1 MASLMPIVIPC
12 PRAPAAPRRAV
23 PHPVGRPLPRRGLRG
38 AAFAGLAATAT
49 AKAARSAPEKFPEAV
64 EVEVS
69 LGPDGTKVRVLEAS
83 LDWQEALIEEAVERF
98 DDNPL
103 DADPYGMA
111 VWPAGQVLAQ
121 AASAYG
127 LEARQKG
134 KPLTALELGC
144 GCGLAS
150 LTLLSLQ
157 CSVIASDF
165 QQLPLQLLQEAA
177 RRQGFEKRLKVQKF
191 DLCDASARLPEADL
205 VMASDV
211 LYERQT
217 AEAMARRVDEALERG
232 SRVLVAD
239 IGRPNRKVFLSTL
252 QDLRPEE
259 DFSFSCSATAVHV
272 GSTTSSTSA
281 TTSETTVEL
290 LELPQHGPAEAAL
303 RTWPNTELRRPEK
316 HGHVL

>member
-1 MASLMPIVIPC
+1 MALIPIALPC

-23 PHPVGRPLPRRGLRG
+23 PGSPVQRRGLRG
-38 AAFAGLAATAT
+38 AFAGLALTAAKVAR
-49 AKAARSAPEKFPEAV
+49 AKAVPEKFPEAV

-69 LGPDGTKVRVLEAS
+69 LGPDGTKVQVLEAS
-83 LDWQEALIEEAVERF
+83 LEWQEALIEEAVERF
-98 DDNPL
+98 EDNPL

-127 LEARQKG
+127 LKAREKG

-150 LTLLSLQ
+150 LALLSLQ
-157 CSVIASDF
+157 CSVIATDF
-165 QQLPLQLLQEAA
+165 NRLPLQLLNEAA
-177 RRQGFEKRLKVQKF
+177 RRQGFDKRLKVQQF

-211 LYERQT
+211 LYERRT
-217 AEAMARRVDEALERG
+217 AEAMAQRVNEALTRQ

-252 QDLRPEE
+252 KELQPEE
-259 DFSFSCSATAVHV
+259 DFTFSCSATAVHV
-272 GSTTSSTSA
+272 GRATSSSVA

-303 RTWPNTELRRPEK
+303 QAWPTTELRRPEK